1 MGYYRNYRRQ
11 NYAPIERVTGNEI
24 AERLTALTN
33 NPEVPQSTKDFLQSL
48 TTAYEKYEGLT
59 GKQYEAFEKVEA
71 RFSAE
76 RIAER
81 KAWSNEYT
89 APRREIAKICAQYY
103 LANPPYFQD
112 LARRIISDEEFVPTE
127 KQYRALCDNKYA
139 KKVVAATQQ
148 EEKFAKG
155 TMVMGRATAP
165 RAIRN
170 KHLVVIEVNAAP
182 VKSAAK
188 GSKIYRVL
196 PVGSPNT
203 ILVEEREIKRAPK
216 TKKK

>member
-1 MGYYRNYRRQ
+1 MGYYRNYRRH
-11 NYAPIERVTGNEI
+11 NYVPPERVSGNNI
-24 AERLTALTN
+24 PERLETLVN
-33 NPEVPQSTKDFLQSL
+33 NPEVPQNTKDFLQSL
-48 TTAYEKYEGLT
+48 TSAYEKYEGLT
-59 GKQYEAFEKVEA
+59 AKQYEAFQKIEA

-81 KAWSNEYT
+81 KAWTGEYNEE
-89 APRREIAKICAQYY
+89 RRQIAKICAEYY

-112 LARRIISDEEFVPTE
+112 LARRIVTDTEFVPTE

-139 KKVVAATQQ
+139 KKVIAATQQ

-155 TMVMGRATAP
+155 SMVMGRATAP
-165 RAIRN
+165 RSIRN

-216 TKKK
+216 NKK